1 MNLADVID
9 KSKIDKIPKETLV
22 GIDIGSRQSKAA
34 MLHDGQLFVAIMPTG
49 YVMQQ
54 AVDELLGR
62 LVEEAGIKRED
73 IDCIVSTGYG
83 RVALDFDQIPNKIV
97 TEIAC
102 HGMGAHFLGSDI
114 HTIIDIGGQD
124 SKAIRID
131 PDTGKVLDFAMN
143 DKCAAGTG
151 RFLERIAKVL
161 EMDATTIGPVSLEA
175 KNPVDISAQCIV
187 FAESEVVSDR
197 AEGRDV
203 ADIAAGIHASVA
215 RRVYSLLNRV
225 GIEKNVLFTGGVSN
239 NPGIV
244 KAFETLLG
252 FPVSTSKLDTVYAG
266 ALGAAVL
273 AGQYVGE
280 IRSDRS
286 ADKDAFVLDISSIEN
301 AMEYEKDLIITK
313 QTGKKK
319 TVAYTCAYVPI
330 ELLASANVSHYRI
343 MHAGTQDEV
352 MAGESITQSVFCD
365 LSKSVIGGFAN
376 ETPVFKAVDHVFSFY
391 TCDCMRKT
399 IEAVDSNFV
408 PATIYNMPRL
418 RKDEESRRYYL
429 TELENFKRDLEKLTG
444 EQIEDSKIRKN
455 IALYNEAKKMLR
467 EISSYR
473 KLATP
478 LVSGKQFERIARA
491 YYYLPIDTLLSE
503 LNKILVQLR
512 ETGQKD
518 GQNGESSRYRI
529 MLSGGVLAD
538 GDEKITGLLY
548 ELGADIVAEDNCTGL
563 KPFLHTVPET
573 GSWVEDL
580 ADGYLGQAPCAKM
593 KPLNDMVEHSVKLAQ
608 EYRAE
613 AVVLYY
619 LKFCPCY
626 SMILR
631 KVTEAFEAAGIPLLV
646 VGSDYSKGDEGQIKI
661 RVEAFLEMLGQN
673 REVLNHGAK

>member
-1 MNLADVID
+1 MDLAKVID
-9 KSKIDKIPKETLV
+9 KEKIAKIPKATLV

-34 MLHDGQLFVAIMPTG
+34 MLHNGQLFVSIIPTG

-54 AVDELLGR
+54 AADELLDK
-62 LVEEAGIKRED
+62 LIKEAGIEKCE

-83 RVALDFDQIPNKIV
+83 RVALDFKNIPNKVV

-102 HGMGAHFLGSDI
+102 HGMGAHFLGSNI

-131 PDTGKVLDFAMN
+131 PDTGKVIDFAMN

-161 EMDATTIGPVSLEA
+161 EMDTTTIGPVSLEA

-197 AEGRDV
+197 AEGRNV

-244 KAFETLLG
+244 KAFEDLLG
-252 FPVSTSKLDTVYAG
+252 FPVSTAKLDTVYAG
-266 ALGAAVL
+266 ALGAAVF
-273 AGQYVGE
+273 AGQYLGE
-280 IRSDRS
+280 KYRNDENAGETFS
-286 ADKDAFVLDISSIEN
+286 LDISSIEN
-301 AMEYEKDLIITK
+301 AMEYEKDLIIRK

-330 ELLASANVSHYRI
+330 ELLASADVSHYRI
-343 MHAGTQDEV
+343 MHAGNQDEV

-376 ETPVFKAVDHVFSFY
+376 ETPIFKAVDHVYSFY

-418 RKDEESRRYYL
+418 RKDAESRRYYL
-429 TELENFKRDLEKLTG
+429 TEIENFKRDLETLTG
-444 EQIEDSKIRKN
+444 EHIEDSEIQKN
-455 IALYNEAKKMLR
+455 IALYNEAKRLLR

-473 KLATP
+473 KNDTP
-478 LVSGKQFERIARA
+478 LVTGKQFERIARA

-503 LNKILVQLR
+503 LNKILVQL
-512 ETGQKD
+512 KD
-518 GQNGESSRYRI
+518 FEKNNKKISKNDRYRI

-548 ELGADIVAEDNCTGL
+548 DLGADIVVEDNCTGL
-563 KPFLHTVPET
+563 KPFLHSLPET
-573 GSWVEDL
+573 GNWTEDI

-593 KPLNDMVEHSVKLAQ
+593 KPLNDMVEHSINLAKD
-608 EYRAE
+608 YKAE

-631 KVTEAFEAAGIPLLV
+631 KVTDAFEAAGIPVLV

-661 RVEAFLEMLGQN
+661 RVEAFLEMLGHH
-673 REVLNHGAK
+673 REA

>member
-1 MNLADVID
+1 MDLINVID
-9 KSKIDKIPKETLV
+9 ESKIDKLPKETLV

-49 YVMQQ
+49 YVMQSV
-54 AVDELLGR
+54 ADDLLNK
-62 LVEEAGIKRED
+62 LIEESGIKKED
-73 IDCIVSTGYG
+73 IDGIVSTGYG
-83 RVALDFDQIPNKIV
+83 RVALDFGEIPSKIV

-102 HGMGAHFLGSDI
+102 HGMGAHFLGNDI

-124 SKAIRID
+124 SKTIRID
-131 PDTGKVLDFAMN
+131 PETGKVIDFAMN

-161 EMDATTIGPVSLEA
+161 ELDATTIGPISLQA
-175 KNPVDISAQCIV
+175 RNPVDISAQCIV

-197 AEGRDV
+197 AEGRDA

-244 KAFETLLG
+244 KAFEDLLG
-252 FPVSTSKLDTVYAG
+252 FPVSTAKLDTVYAG
-266 ALGAAVL
+266 ALGAAIL
-273 AGQYVGE
+273 AGQYLGE
-280 IRSDRS
+280 KREDEDVSEQ
-286 ADKDAFVLDISSIEN
+286 FTLDISSIEN
-301 AMEYEKDLIITK
+301 AMEYERDLIIRK

-319 TVAYTCAYVPI
+319 TVAYTCAYVPV
-330 ELLASANVSHYRI
+330 ELLAAADVAHYRL
-343 MHAGTQDEV
+343 MHAGSQDEV
-352 MAGESITQSVFCD
+352 MAGESFTQSVFCD
-365 LSKSVIGGFAN
+365 LSKSVIGGFAS
-376 ETPVFKAVDHVFSFY
+376 ETPVFKAVDHVYSFY

-418 RKDEESRRYYL
+418 RNDEESRRYYL

-444 EQIEDSKIRKN
+444 ERIDDSEIQKN
-455 IALYNEAKKMLR
+455 IALYNEAKKLLR

-473 KLATP
+473 KSDAS
-478 LVSGKQFERIARA
+478 LVTGKQFERIARA

-512 ETGQKD
+512 DHE
-518 GQNGESSRYRI
+518 QNRGKSGRYRL

-548 ELGADIVAEDNCTGL
+548 EMGADIVVEDNCTGL

-573 GSWVEDL
+573 GNWVENL

-608 EYRAE
+608 EYQAE

-631 KVTEAFEAAGIPLLV
+631 KVTDAFEAAGIPVLV

-673 REVLNHGAK
+673 REV

>member
-1 MNLADVID
+1 MYLTEVMDEA
-9 KSKIDKIPKETLV
+9 KINKIPDAVLA

-34 MLHDGQLFVAIMPTG
+34 MLYQGQLFVAIMPTG
-49 YVMQQ
+49 YVMQE
-54 AVDELLGR
+54 AADELLGR
-62 LVEEAGIKRED
+62 LTEEAGIQVED
-73 IDCIVSTGYG
+73 IDYIVSTGYG
-83 RVALDFDQIPNKIV
+83 RVALDFNKIPNKIV

-131 PDTGKVLDFAMN
+131 PDTGKVTDFAMN

-161 EMDATTIGPVSLEA
+161 EMDTTTIGPVSLEA

-244 KAFETLLG
+244 KAFENLLG
-252 FPVSTSKLDTVYAG
+252 FPVSTAKLDTVYAG
-266 ALGAAVL
+266 ALGAAIL
-273 AGQYVGE
+273 AGQYLGE
-280 IRSDRS
+280 RNREGEN
-286 ADKDAFVLDISSIEN
+286 AEEQFVLDISSIEN
-301 AMEYEKDLIITK
+301 AMEYEKDLIIRK

-319 TVAYTCAYVPI
+319 TVAYTCAYVPV
-330 ELLASANVSHYRI
+330 ELLASADVSHYRI
-343 MHAGTQDEV
+343 MHAGNQDEV

-376 ETPVFKAVDHVFSFY
+376 ETPVFKAVDHVYSFY

-418 RKDEESRRYYL
+418 RRDEESRRYYL
-429 TELENFKRDLEKLTG
+429 TELLNFKRDLEKLTG
-444 EQIEDSKIRKN
+444 ETIEDAEIQKN

-467 EISSYR
+467 EISAYR
-473 KLATP
+473 KLDAP
-478 LVSGKQFERIARA
+478 LVTGRQFERIARA
-491 YYYLPIDTLLSE
+491 YYYLPINTLLPE
-503 LNKILVQLR
+503 LKKILTQLKDY
-512 ETGQKD
+512 GQRNKKAGKSD
-518 GQNGESSRYRI
+518 RYRI

-548 ELGADIVAEDNCTGL
+548 ELGADIVAEDNCTGV
-563 KPFLHTVPET
+563 KPFLHSVPET
-573 GSWVEDL
+573 GNWVEDL

-593 KPLNDMVEHSVKLAQ
+593 KPLNEMVEHSVKLAQ

-631 KVTEAFEAAGIPLLV
+631 KVTEAFEAAGIPMLV

-673 REVLNHGAK
+673 RGM

>member
-1 MNLADVID
+1 MELEQVID
-9 KSKIDKIPKETLV
+9 SKKIDRIPDATLV

-34 MLHDGQLFVAIMPTG
+34 MLHEGKLYTHIIPTG
-49 YVMQQ
+49 YVMQE
-54 AVDELLGR
+54 AADMLIAELTA
-62 LVEEAGIKRED
+62 EAGIEREA
-73 IDCIVSTGYG
+73 IDYIVSTGYG
-83 RVALDFDQIPNKIV
+83 RVALDFKEIPSKIV

-102 HGMGAHFLGSDI
+102 HGMGAHFLGEDI

-131 PDTGKVLDFAMN
+131 PETGKVTDFAMN

-161 EMDATTIGPVSLEA
+161 ELDTTSIGPVSLEA
-175 KNPVDISAQCIV
+175 ENPVAISAQCIV

-197 AEGRDV
+197 AEGKNV

-244 KAFETLLG
+244 KAFENLLG
-252 FPVSTSKLDTVYAG
+252 FSVSEAKLDTVYAG
-266 ALGAAVL
+266 ALGAAL
-273 AGQYVGE
+273 FAGQYLNQRRLE
-280 IRSDRS
+280 ITSSNDNF
-286 ADKDAFVLDISSIEN
+286 KLDISSLE
-301 AMEYEKDLIITK
+301 EKMAFEKELITIK
-313 QTGKKK
+313 NTGKKK
-319 TVAYTCAYVPI
+319 VVAYTCAYVPI
-330 ELLASANVSHYRI
+330 ELLASANVSHFRI
-343 MHAGTQDEV
+343 MHAGNQDEI

-365 LSKSVIGGFAN
+365 LSKSVIGGFAS
-376 ETPVFKAVDHVFSFY
+376 ETPVFKAVDHVYSFY

-399 IEAVDSNFV
+399 IEAVDSNYV

-418 RKDEESRRYYL
+418 RQDEESRRYYI
-429 TELENFKRDLEKLTG
+429 TELENFKRDLEELTG
-444 EQIEDSKIRKN
+444 EKIEESEIKKN
-455 IALYNEAKKMLR
+455 IALYNEAKRLLR
-467 EISSYR
+467 EISDYR
-473 KLATP
+473 KLGTP
-478 LVSGKQFERIARA
+478 LVTGKQFERIARA
-491 YYYLPIDTLLSE
+491 YYYLPIDTLLAE
-503 LNKILVQLR
+503 LNKILTQL
-512 ETGQKD
+512 KD
-518 GQNGESSRYRI
+518 YAHNHKDEGISDRYRI

-548 ELGADIVAEDNCTGL
+548 ELGADIVVEDNCTGL

-573 GSWVEDL
+573 GTWAENL

-593 KPLNDMVEHSVKLAQ
+593 KPLNDMVEHSVALAK
-608 EYRAE
+608 EYHSE

-631 KVTEAFEAAGIPLLV
+631 KVTDAFDAAGIPLLV

-661 RVEAFLEMLGQN
+661 RIEAFLEMLKAN
-673 REVLNHGAK
+673 REA

>member
-1 MNLADVID
+1 MDLAKVID
-9 KSKIDKIPKETLV
+9 KEKIGKIPEGTLV
-22 GIDIGSRQSKAA
+22 GIDIGSRQSKAV
-34 MLHDGQLFVAIMPTG
+34 MLHNGQIFVSIIPTG
-49 YVMQQ
+49 YIMQQ
-54 AVDELLGR
+54 AADELLNQLIG
-62 LVEEAGIKRED
+62 EAGIKIDD

-83 RVALDFDQIPNKIV
+83 RVALDFNNIPNRIV

-102 HGMGAHFLGSDI
+102 HGMGAHFLGNNI

-131 PDTGKVLDFAMN
+131 PDTGKVTDFAMN

-161 EMDATTIGPVSLEA
+161 EVDTTTIGPVSLEA

-197 AEGRDV
+197 AEGKEV

-244 KAFETLLG
+244 KAFEDLLG
-252 FPVSTSKLDTVYAG
+252 FPVSTAKLDTVYAG
-266 ALGAAVL
+266 ALGAAVF
-273 AGQYVGE
+273 AGEYLEEKGH
-280 IRSDRS
+280 
-286 ADKDAFVLDISSIEN
+286 DAENEGQTFTLDMSSIEN
-301 AMEYEKDLIITK
+301 AMEYERDLIIRK

-330 ELLASANVSHYRI
+330 ELLASADVSHYRI
-343 MHAGTQDEV
+343 MHAGNQDEV

-376 ETPVFKAVDHVFSFY
+376 ETPIFKAIDHVYSFY

-418 RKDEESRRYYL
+418 RNDVESRRYYL
-429 TELENFKRDLEKLTG
+429 TEIENFKKDLESLTG
-444 EQIEDSKIRKN
+444 EQIEDSEIRKN
-455 IALYNEAKKMLR
+455 IALYNEAKRLLR

-473 KLATP
+473 KKDSS
-478 LVSGKQFERIARA
+478 LVTGKQFERIARA
-491 YYYLPIDTLLSE
+491 YYYLPIDTLLLE
-503 LNKILVQLR
+503 LNKLLIQL
-512 ETGQKD
+512 KD
-518 GQNGESSRYRI
+518 FEKNNKKICKKNRYRI

-548 ELGADIVAEDNCTGL
+548 DLGADIVVEDNCTGL
-563 KPFLHTVPET
+563 KPFLHSLPET
-573 GSWVEDL
+573 GNWIEDI

-593 KPLNDMVEHSVKLAQ
+593 KPLNDMVEHAIKLAQ
-608 EYRAE
+608 EYKAE

-631 KVTEAFEAAGIPLLV
+631 KVTDAFESAGIPVLV

-673 REVLNHGAK
+673 REA

>member
-1 MNLADVID
+1 MDLAKIID
-9 KSKIDKIPKETLV
+9 NEKIDKIPQGTLV

-34 MLHDGQLFVAIMPTG
+34 MLHGGQLFVAIMPTG
-49 YVMQQ
+49 YIMQN
-54 AVDELLGR
+54 AADELLNK
-62 LVEEAGIKRED
+62 LIKEAGIKMED
-73 IDCIVSTGYG
+73 VDCIVSTGYG
-83 RVALDFDQIPNKIV
+83 RVALDFDKIPNKVV

-131 PDTGKVLDFAMN
+131 PETGKVTDFAMN

-161 EMDATTIGPVSLEA
+161 EMDTTTIGPVSLEA
-175 KNPVDISAQCIV
+175 RNPVDISAQCIV

-244 KAFETLLG
+244 KAFEDLLG
-252 FPVSTSKLDTVYAG
+252 FPVSTAKLDTVYAG
-266 ALGAAVL
+266 AFGAAVL

-280 IRSDRS
+280 SKLDNGAGDNQFS
-286 ADKDAFVLDISSIEN
+286 LDISSIEN
-301 AMEYEKDLIITK
+301 AMELEKDLIIRK

-330 ELLASANVSHYRI
+330 ELLASADVSHYRI
-343 MHAGTQDEV
+343 MHAGNQDEV

-376 ETPVFKAVDHVFSFY
+376 ETPVFKAVDHVYSFY

-429 TELENFKRDLEKLTG
+429 TELKNFKRDLEKLTG
-444 EQIEDSKIRKN
+444 EPIEDSEIQKN
-455 IALYNEAKKMLR
+455 IALYNEAKRMLR
-467 EISSYR
+467 EISAYR
-473 KLATP
+473 KLDVP
-478 LVSGKQFERIARA
+478 LINGKQFERIARA
-491 YYYLPIDTLLSE
+491 YYYLPIDTLLAE
-503 LNKILVQLR
+503 LKKILVQLEDYKKNSR
-512 ETGQKD
+512 LEGKD
-518 GQNGESSRYRI
+518 DRYRI

-548 ELGADIVAEDNCTGL
+548 ELGADIVVEDNCTGL

-573 GSWVEDL
+573 GNWVEDL

-608 EYRAE
+608 DYKAE

-631 KVTEAFEAAGIPLLV
+631 KVTEAFEAANIPVLV

-673 REVLNHGAK
+673 REV

>member
-1 MNLADVID
+1 MDLTKVID
-9 KSKIDKIPKETLV
+9 KSKIDKIPKATLA

-34 MLHDGQLFVAIMPTG
+34 MLHKGQLFVTIMPTG
-49 YVMQQ
+49 YVMQD
-54 AVDELLGR
+54 AADALLDK
-62 LVEEAGIKRED
+62 LVEEAGITRED

-83 RVALDFDQIPNKIV
+83 RVALDFKNIPNKIV

-102 HGMGAHFLGSDI
+102 HGMGAHFLGNDI

-131 PDTGKVLDFAMN
+131 TETGKVTDFAMN

-161 EMDATTIGPVSLEA
+161 EMDTTTIGPTSLKA

-197 AEGRDV
+197 AEGKDV

-244 KAFETLLG
+244 KAFEDLLG
-252 FPVSTSKLDTVYAG
+252 FPVSTAKLDTVYAG

-273 AGQYVGE
+273 AGQYLGE
-280 IRSDRS
+280 RNRE
-286 ADKDAFVLDISSIEN
+286 KDTDNDTFSLDISSIEN
-301 AMEYEKDLIITK
+301 AMEYEKDLIIRK
-313 QTGKKK
+313 KTGKKK
-319 TVAYTCAYVPI
+319 TVAYTCAYVPV
-330 ELLASANVSHYRI
+330 ELLASADVSHYRI
-343 MHAGTQDEV
+343 MHAGNQDEV

-376 ETPVFKAVDHVFSFY
+376 ETPAFKAVDHVYSFY

-418 RKDEESRRYYL
+418 RNDEESRRYYL
-429 TELENFKRDLEKLTG
+429 TELENFKKDLEKLTG
-444 EQIEDSKIRKN
+444 EPIEDYVIQKN
-455 IALYNEAKKMLR
+455 IVLYNEAKKLLR
-467 EISSYR
+467 EISAYR
-473 KLATP
+473 KLDTP
-478 LVSGKQFERIARA
+478 MVTGKQFERIARA

-503 LNKILVQLR
+503 LNKILVQLK
-512 ETGQKD
+512 EHE
-518 GQNGESSRYRI
+518 QNNNKKSERYRI

-538 GDEKITGLLY
+538 GDEKVTGLLY
-548 ELGADIVAEDNCTGL
+548 ELGADIVVEDNCTGL

-573 GSWVEDL
+573 GNWVEDL

-593 KPLNDMVEHSVKLAQ
+593 KPLNEMVEHSVKLAQ
-608 EYRAE
+608 EYHAE

-631 KVTEAFEAAGIPLLV
+631 KITEAFEAAGIPLLV

-673 REVLNHGAK
+673 REV

>member
-1 MNLADVID
+1 MDLTSVID
-9 KSKIDKIPKETLV
+9 KSKVDKIPKATLV
-22 GIDIGSRQSKAA
+22 GIDIGSRQSKAV
-34 MLHDGQLFVAIMPTG
+34 MLHNRQLYAAIIPTG
-49 YVMQQ
+49 YVMQN
-54 AVDELLGR
+54 AADELLNI
-62 LVEEAGIKRED
+62 LIKEADIEKD
-73 IDCIVSTGYG
+73 HIDCIVSTGYG
-83 RVALDFDQIPNKIV
+83 RVALDFGAIPNKIV

-102 HGMGAHFLGSDI
+102 HGMGAHFLGHDI

-131 PDTGKVLDFAMN
+131 PETGKVTDFAMN

-161 EMDATTIGPVSLEA
+161 EMDTTTIGPVSLQA

-244 KAFETLLG
+244 KAFENLLG
-252 FPVSTSKLDTVYAG
+252 FPVSTAKLDTVYAG
-266 ALGAAVL
+266 ALGAAII
-273 AGQYVGE
+273 AGQYAGE
-280 IRSDRS
+280 ENSDNDTDGVHFS
-286 ADKDAFVLDISSIEN
+286 LDISAIEN
-301 AMEYEKDLIITK
+301 AMDYEKELIIRN

-319 TVAYTCAYVPI
+319 TVAYTCAYVPV

-343 MHAGTQDEV
+343 MHAGNQDEV

-376 ETPVFKAVDHVFSFY
+376 ETPVFKAVDHVYSFY

-418 RKDEESRRYYL
+418 RRDEESRRYYM
-429 TELENFKRDLEKLTG
+429 TELENFKKDLEELTS
-444 EQIEDSKIRKN
+444 EKIEDSEIQKN
-455 IALYNEAKKMLR
+455 IALYNEAKRMLR

-473 KLATP
+473 KLDTP
-478 LVSGKQFERIARA
+478 LVTGKQFERIARA

-503 LNKILVQLR
+503 LNKILIQL
-512 ETGQKD
+512 KD
-518 GQNGESSRYRI
+518 YEKNNKKNVKSERYRI

-538 GDEKITGLLY
+538 GDEKLTGLLY
-548 ELGADIVAEDNCTGL
+548 DLGADIVVEDNCTGL

-573 GSWVEDL
+573 GSWADDL

-593 KPLNDMVEHSVKLAQ
+593 KPLND
-608 EYRAE
+608 R
-613 AVVLYY
+613 
-619 LKFCPCY
+619 
-626 SMILR
+626 
-631 KVTEAFEAAGIPLLV
+631 
-646 VGSDYSKGDEGQIKI
+646 SKAH
-661 RVEAFLEMLGQN
+661 V
-673 REVLNHGAK
+673 

>member
-1 MNLADVID
+1 MELKDVID
-9 KSKIDKIPKETLV
+9 ESKIDKIPKATLV

-34 MLHDGQLFVAIMPTG
+34 MLHDGALFVAIMPTG
-49 YVMQQ
+49 YVMQE
-54 AVDELLGR
+54 AADELIDR
-62 LVEEAGIKRED
+62 LIGEAGIARED

-83 RVALDFDQIPNKIV
+83 RVALSFDQIPNKIV

-131 PDTGKVLDFAMN
+131 PDTGKVIDFAMN

-161 EMDATTIGPVSLEA
+161 EMDTTTIGPISLQA
-175 KNPVDISAQCIV
+175 GNPVDISAQCIV

-197 AEGRDV
+197 AEGKNV

-244 KAFETLLG
+244 KAFENLLG

-273 AGQYVGE
+273 AGQYLGE
-280 IRSDRS
+280 RNSEGD
-286 ADKDAFVLDISSIEN
+286 ADGAGFSLDMSSLEN
-301 AMEYEKDLIITK
+301 AMEYEKDLIIRK

-330 ELLASANVSHYRI
+330 ELLASANVAHYRI
-343 MHAGTQDEV
+343 MHAGNQDEV

-376 ETPVFKAVDHVFSFY
+376 ETPIFKAVDHVYSFY

-399 IEAVDSNFV
+399 IEAVNSNFV

-418 RKDEESRRYYL
+418 RQDEESRRYYL

-444 EQIEDSKIRKN
+444 EAIDDAEIRKN

-467 EISSYR
+467 EIAAYR
-473 KLATP
+473 KLDAP

-491 YYYLPIDTLLSE
+491 YYYLPVNTLLPE
-503 LNKILVQLR
+503 LNKLLIQLKEYCR
-512 ETGQKD
+512 NNRISGKSE
-518 GQNGESSRYRI
+518 RYRI

-548 ELGADIVAEDNCTGL
+548 ELGADIVVEDNCTGL

-573 GSWVEDL
+573 GNWVEDL

-593 KPLNDMVEHSVKLAQ
+593 KPLNDMVEHSVRLAR
-608 EYRAE
+608 EYKAE

-631 KVTEAFEAAGIPLLV
+631 KITDAFEAAGIPLLV

-673 REVLNHGAK
+673 RGV

>member
-1 MNLADVID
+1 MDLASVID
-9 KSKIDKIPKETLV
+9 KSKTDKIPKATLV

-34 MLHDGQLFVAIMPTG
+34 MLHNGQLFVAIMPTG
-49 YVMQQ
+49 YVMQE
-54 AVDELLGR
+54 AADKLLQK
-62 LVEEAGIKRED
+62 LIEEAGIKMED

-83 RVALDFDQIPNKIV
+83 RVALDFKNIPNKIV

-102 HGMGAHFLGSDI
+102 HGMGAHFLGDGI

-131 PDTGKVLDFAMN
+131 PETGKVIDFAMN

-161 EMDATTIGPVSLEA
+161 EMDTTTIGPASLKA
-175 KNPVDISAQCIV
+175 KNPVDVSAQCIV

-197 AEGRDV
+197 AEGKDV

-215 RRVYSLLNRV
+215 RRVYGLLNRV

-244 KAFETLLG
+244 KAFEDLLG
-252 FPVSTSKLDTVYAG
+252 FPVSTARLDTVYAG
-266 ALGAAVL
+266 ALGAAIL
-273 AGQYVGE
+273 AGQYLGE
-280 IRSDRS
+280 RNRE
-286 ADKDAFVLDISSIEN
+286 KDGDGDTFSLDISSIES
-301 AMEYEKDLIITK
+301 AMEYEKDLIIRK
-313 QTGKKK
+313 QTEKKK
-319 TVAYTCAYVPI
+319 TVAYTCAYVPV
-330 ELLASANVSHYRI
+330 ELLASADVSHYRI
-343 MHAGTQDEV
+343 MHAGNQDEI

-376 ETPVFKAVDHVFSFY
+376 ETPVFKAVDHVYSFY

-418 RKDEESRRYYL
+418 RNDEESRRYYL
-429 TELENFKRDLEKLTG
+429 TELLNFKKDLEKLTG
-444 EQIEDSKIRKN
+444 ETIEDSVIQKN
-455 IALYNEAKKMLR
+455 IALYNEAKKLLR
-467 EISSYR
+467 EISAYR
-473 KLATP
+473 KLDTP
-478 LVSGKQFERIARA
+478 LVTGKQFERIARA

-503 LNKILVQLR
+503 LNKILVQLKEYEQSKSR
-512 ETGQKD
+512 GQKS
-518 GQNGESSRYRI
+518 ERYRI

-573 GSWVEDL
+573 GNWVEDL

-593 KPLNDMVEHSVKLAQ
+593 KPLNEMVEHSVKLAQ
-608 EYRAE
+608 EYKAE

-661 RVEAFLEMLGQN
+661 RVEAFLEMLSQN
-673 REVLNHGAK
+673 RGN

>member
-1 MNLADVID
+1 MDILNIID
-9 KSKIDKIPKETLV
+9 HKKIEKLPKATLV

-34 MLHDGQLFVAIMPTG
+34 MLHGGQLFVAIIPTG
-49 YVMQQ
+49 YVMQE
-54 AVDELLGR
+54 AAEELLKR
-62 LVEEAGIKRED
+62 LTEEAGIQKAD

-83 RVALDFDQIPNKIV
+83 RVALDFGKIPHKIV

-102 HGMGAHFLGSDI
+102 HGMGAHFLGNDI
-114 HTIIDIGGQD
+114 HTILDIGGQD

-131 PDTGKVLDFAMN
+131 PETGKVIDFAMN

-161 EMDATTIGPVSLEA
+161 GLDTTTIGPISLEA
-175 KNPVDISAQCIV
+175 KNPVDVSAQCIV

-244 KAFETLLG
+244 KAFEDLLG
-252 FPVSTSKLDTVYAG
+252 FPVSRAKLDTVFAG
-266 ALGAAVL
+266 ALGAAVF
-273 AGQYVGE
+273 AGQYLGE
-280 IRSDRS
+280 RGLEN
-286 ADKDAFVLDISSIEN
+286 AANNEEFVLDLSSLEN
-301 AMEYEKDLIITK
+301 AMEYEKDLIIRK

-330 ELLASANVSHYRI
+330 ELLASADVSHYRI
-343 MHAGTQDEV
+343 MHAGNQDEI

-376 ETPVFKAVDHVFSFY
+376 ETPVFKAVDHVYSFY

-418 RKDEESRRYYL
+418 RNDQESRRYYL
-429 TELENFKRDLEKLTG
+429 TELENFKKDLETLTG
-444 EQIEDSKIRKN
+444 ETIEDSEIRKN
-455 IALYNEAKKMLR
+455 IALYNEAKKLLR

-473 KLATP
+473 KLENP
-478 LVSGKQFERIARA
+478 LVTGKQFERISRS
-491 YYYLPIDTLLSE
+491 YYYLPINTLLSE
-503 LNKILVQLR
+503 LNKILVQLKDY
-512 ETGQKD
+512 EKNNKQTGKS
-518 GQNGESSRYRI
+518 ERYRI

-548 ELGADIVAEDNCTGL
+548 DLGADIVVEDNCTGL

-608 EYRAE
+608 DYRAE

-631 KVTEAFEAAGIPLLV
+631 KVTEAFETAGIPVLV

-661 RVEAFLEMLGQN
+661 RVEAFLEMLGAN
-673 REVLNHGAK
+673 REV

>member
-1 MNLADVID
+1 MDLTSVID
-9 KSKIDKIPKETLV
+9 RSKIDRLPKETLA

-34 MLHDGQLFVAIMPTG
+34 LLHEGQLFVAIMPTG
-49 YVMQQ
+49 YVMQE
-54 AVDELLGR
+54 AADELLDR
-62 LVEEAGIKRED
+62 LTGEAGIDKED
-73 IDCIVSTGYG
+73 IECIVSTGYG
-83 RVALDFDQIPNKIV
+83 RVALDFGDIPSKIV

-102 HGMGAHFLGSDI
+102 HGMGAHFLGEDI

-131 PDTGKVLDFAMN
+131 PDTGKVTDFAMN

-161 EMDATTIGPVSLEA
+161 EMDTTTIGPVSLEA

-244 KAFETLLG
+244 KAFEDLLG

-273 AGQYVGE
+273 AGQYLGE
-280 IRSDRS
+280 RNQDGG
-286 ADKDAFVLDISSIEN
+286 ADHDAFTLDISSLEN
-301 AMEYEKDLIITK
+301 AMEYEKDLIIRR

-330 ELLASANVSHYRI
+330 ELLASAGVSHYRI
-343 MHAGTQDEV
+343 MHAGSQDEV

-376 ETPVFKAVDHVFSFY
+376 ETPIFKAVDHVYSFY

-429 TELENFKRDLEKLTG
+429 TELLNFKRDLETLTG
-444 EQIEDSKIRKN
+444 EPIEDAQIQKN
-455 IALYNEAKKMLR
+455 IALYNEAKRMLR

-473 KLATP
+473 KLDTP
-478 LVSGKQFERIARA
+478 LVTGKQFERIARA
-491 YYYLPIDTLLSE
+491 YYYLPIDTLLAE
-503 LNKILVQLR
+503 LNKILVQLKDQ
-512 ETGQKD
+512 QKNLKNTKKS
-518 GQNGESSRYRI
+518 GRYRI

-548 ELGADIVAEDNCTGL
+548 ELGADIVAEDNCTGI

-573 GSWVEDL
+573 GNWVEDL

-593 KPLNDMVEHSVKLAQ
+593 KPLNDMVEHAVALAKD
-608 EYRAE
+608 YRAE

-631 KVTEAFEAAGIPLLV
+631 KITDAFEAAKIPVLV

-661 RVEAFLEMLGQN
+661 RVEAFLEMLEQN
-673 REVLNHGAK
+673 REVYQNAAK

>member
-1 MNLADVID
+1 MDLANIID
-9 KSKIDKIPKETLV
+9 KSKLDKIPKAVLA

-34 MLHDGQLFVAIMPTG
+34 MLYNGQLFVAIMPTG
-49 YVMQQ
+49 YVMQE
-54 AVDELLGR
+54 AADKLLQK
-62 LVEEAGIKRED
+62 LVEEAGIKIED

-83 RVALDFDQIPNKIV
+83 RVALDFKNVPNKIV

-102 HGMGAHFLGSDI
+102 HGMGAHFLGDDI

-131 PDTGKVLDFAMN
+131 PETGKVTDFAMN

-161 EMDATTIGPVSLEA
+161 EMDTTTIGPASLRA
-175 KNPVDISAQCIV
+175 KKPVDISAQCIV

-197 AEGRDV
+197 AEGKDV

-244 KAFETLLG
+244 KAFEELLG
-252 FPVSTSKLDTVYAG
+252 FPVSTARLDTVYAG

-273 AGQYVGE
+273 AGQYLGE
-280 IRSDRS
+280 RNRE
-286 ADKDAFVLDISSIEN
+286 KDGAGNAFSLDISSIESS
-301 AMEYEKDLIITK
+301 MEYEKDLIIRK
-313 QTGKKK
+313 QTERKK
-319 TVAYTCAYVPI
+319 TVAYTCAYVPV

-343 MHAGTQDEV
+343 MHAGNQDEV

-376 ETPVFKAVDHVFSFY
+376 ETPVFKAVDHVYSFY

-418 RKDEESRRYYL
+418 RNDEESRRYYL
-429 TELENFKRDLEKLTG
+429 TELLNFKRDLEKLTG
-444 EQIEDSKIRKN
+444 ETIEDAVIQKN
-455 IALYNEAKKMLR
+455 IALYNEAKKLLR

-473 KLATP
+473 KLDTP
-478 LVSGKQFERIARA
+478 LVTGKQFERIARA
-491 YYYLPIDTLLSE
+491 YYYLPVDTLLSE
-503 LNKILVQLR
+503 LNKILVQLKEYER
-512 ETGQKD
+512 NENKKQKS
-518 GQNGESSRYRI
+518 ERYRI

-573 GSWVEDL
+573 GNWVEDL

-593 KPLNDMVEHSVKLAQ
+593 KPLNEMVEHSVKLAQ
-608 EYRAE
+608 EYKAE

-631 KVTEAFEAAGIPLLV
+631 KVTEAFETAGIPLLV

-673 REVLNHGAK
+673 RGA

>member
-1 MNLADVID
+1 MNLINVID
-9 KSKIDKIPKETLV
+9 EEKIGRIPDATLV

-34 MLHDGQLFVAIMPTG
+34 MLHKGQLFVSLVPTG
-49 YVMQQ
+49 YVMQEV
-54 AVDELLGR
+54 ADELLDH
-62 LVEEAGIKRED
+62 LLEQAGITKD
-73 IDCIVSTGYG
+73 NIDCIVSTGYG
-83 RVALDFDQIPNKIV
+83 RVALDFGNIPNKIV

-102 HGMGAHFLGSDI
+102 HGMGAHFLGKDI

-131 PDTGKVLDFAMN
+131 PETGKVTDFAMN

-161 EMDATTIGPVSLEA
+161 EMDTTTIGPVSLQAE
-175 KNPVDISAQCIV
+175 NPVDISAQCIV

-197 AEGRDV
+197 AEGKNV

-244 KAFETLLG
+244 KAFENLLG
-252 FPVSTSKLDTVYAG
+252 FPVSISKLDTVYAG
-266 ALGAAVL
+266 ALGAAIL
-273 AGQYVGE
+273 AGQYANE
-280 IRSDRS
+280 QKLA
-286 ADKDAFVLDISSIEN
+286 ADHDEETFVLDISSIED
-301 AMEYEKDLIITK
+301 AISYEKELIITN

-330 ELLASANVSHYRI
+330 ELLAAAGVSHYRI
-343 MHAGTQDEV
+343 MHAGNQDEV

-376 ETPVFKAVDHVFSFY
+376 ETPIFKAIDHVYSFY

-418 RKDEESRRYYL
+418 RNDAESRRYYI
-429 TELENFKRDLEKLTG
+429 TEIENFKRDLEELIGDK
-444 EQIEDSKIRKN
+444 IEDSEISKN
-455 IALYNEAKKMLR
+455 IALYNTAKSLLR
-467 EISSYR
+467 KISSYR
-473 KLATP
+473 KPDQP
-478 LVSGKQFERIARA
+478 LVTGKQFERIARA
-491 YYYLPIDTLLSE
+491 YYYLPIDTLLAE
-503 LNKILVQLR
+503 LKKILIQLEDYDR
-512 ETGQKD
+512 NRKN
-518 GQNGESSRYRI
+518 NGKSERYRI

-538 GDEKITGLLY
+538 GDEKVTGLLY
-548 ELGADIVAEDNCTGL
+548 DLGADIVVEDNCTGL
-563 KPFLHTVPET
+563 KPFLHTLPET
-573 GSWVEDL
+573 GNWAEDI

-593 KPLNDMVEHSVKLAQ
+593 KPLNEMVEHSVSLAK
-608 EYRAE
+608 EYKAE
-613 AVVLYY
+613 AVVIYY

-631 KVTEAFEAAGIPLLV
+631 KVTAAFEDAGIPVLV

-661 RVEAFLEMLGQN
+661 RIEAFLEMLSQN
-673 REVLNHGAK
+673 REG

>member
-1 MNLADVID
+1 MDLANVID
-9 KSKIDKIPKETLV
+9 KSKLDKIPKATLA

-34 MLHDGQLFVAIMPTG
+34 MLHNGQLFVAIMPTG
-49 YVMQQ
+49 YVMQE
-54 AVDELLGR
+54 AADRLLEK
-62 LVEEAGIKRED
+62 LTEEAGIQRED
-73 IDCIVSTGYG
+73 IDGIVSTGYG
-83 RVALDFDQIPNKIV
+83 RVALDFNDIPNKIV

-102 HGMGAHFLGSDI
+102 HGMGAHFLGDDI

-131 PDTGKVLDFAMN
+131 PETGKVTDFAMN

-161 EMDATTIGPVSLEA
+161 EMDTTTIGPVSLQA

-197 AEGRDV
+197 AEGKDV

-244 KAFETLLG
+244 KAFEDLLG
-252 FPVSTSKLDTVYAG
+252 FPVSTAKLDTVYAG

-273 AGQYVGE
+273 AGQYLGE
-280 IRSDRS
+280 RKREAET
-286 ADKDAFVLDISSIEN
+286 ADHAFSLDIGSIEN
-301 AMEYEKDLIITK
+301 AMEYEKDLIIRK

-319 TVAYTCAYVPI
+319 TVAYTCAYVPV

-343 MHAGTQDEV
+343 MHAGNQDEV

-376 ETPVFKAVDHVFSFY
+376 ETPVFKAVDHVYSFY

-418 RKDEESRRYYL
+418 RNDEESRRYYL
-429 TELENFKRDLEKLTG
+429 TELLNFKRDLEKLTG
-444 EQIEDSKIRKN
+444 EPIEDSVISKN
-455 IALYNEAKKMLR
+455 IALYNEAKRCLR

-473 KLATP
+473 KLEEP
-478 LVSGKQFERIARA
+478 LVTGKQFERIARA

-503 LNKILVQLR
+503 LKKILVQLKEFDKKKNR
-512 ETGQKD
+512 NQKSD
-518 GQNGESSRYRI
+518 RYRI

-538 GDEKITGLLY
+538 GDEKITGILY
-548 ELGADIVAEDNCTGL
+548 DLGADIVVEDNCTGL

-573 GSWVEDL
+573 GNWVEDL

-593 KPLNDMVEHSVKLAQ
+593 KPLNEMVEHSVKLAQ

-631 KVTEAFEAAGIPLLV
+631 KVTGAFEAAGIPVLV

-673 REVLNHGAK
+673 REV

>member
-1 MNLADVID
+1 MDLANVID
-9 KSKIDKIPKETLV
+9 ASKIDRIPKATLV

-34 MLHDGQLFVAIMPTG
+34 MLHNGQLFVAIRPTG
-49 YVMQQ
+49 YVMQDV
-54 AVDELLGR
+54 ADELLKQ
-62 LVEEAGIKRED
+62 LMEESSVSIAD
-73 IDCIVSTGYG
+73 IDYIVSTGYG
-83 RVALDFDQIPNKIV
+83 RVALDFNTIPNKIV

-102 HGMGAHFLGSDI
+102 HGMGAHFMGHDI

-131 PDTGKVLDFAMN
+131 PDTGKVTDFAMN

-161 EMDATTIGPVSLEA
+161 EMDTTTIGPVSLQA

-215 RRVYSLLNRV
+215 RRVYSLLSRV

-244 KAFETLLG
+244 KAFEDLLG
-252 FPVSTSKLDTVYAG
+252 FSVSTAKLDTVYAG

-273 AGQYVGE
+273 AGQYLGE
-280 IRSDRS
+280 RRLDDE
-286 ADKDAFVLDISSIEN
+286 ADGDLFTLDISSIEN
-301 AMEYEKDLIITK
+301 AMEYEKDLIIRK
-313 QTGKKK
+313 KTGKKK

-330 ELLASANVSHYRI
+330 ELLASAGVSHYRI
-343 MHAGTQDEV
+343 MHAGNQDEV

-376 ETPVFKAVDHVFSFY
+376 ETPIFKAVDHVYSFY

-418 RKDEESRRYYL
+418 RKDEESRRYYM
-429 TELENFKRDLEKLTG
+429 TELVNFKRDLETLIGTP
-444 EQIEDSKIRKN
+444 IEDAEIQKN
-455 IALYNEAKKMLR
+455 IALYNEAKKLLR

-473 KLATP
+473 KLAAP
-478 LVSGKQFERIARA
+478 LVTGKQFERIARA

-512 ETGQKD
+512 EYD
-518 GQNGESSRYRI
+518 QNNKETRKSERYRI

-573 GSWVEDL
+573 GEWAEDL

-593 KPLNDMVEHSVKLAQ
+593 KPLNDMVEHSIKLAQ
-608 EYRAE
+608 EYQAE

-631 KVTEAFEAAGIPLLV
+631 KVTDALEAAGIPVLV

-673 REVLNHGAK
+673 REV

>member
-1 MNLADVID
+1 MKLEQVMD
-9 KSKIDKIPKETLV
+9 SGKIERIPKATLV

-34 MLHDGQLFVAIMPTG
+34 MLHDGQLFTHIIPTG
-49 YVMQQ
+49 YVMQE
-54 AVDELLGR
+54 AADMLIAKLT
-62 LVEEAGIKRED
+62 EEAGISREE
-73 IDCIVSTGYG
+73 IDFIVSTGYG
-83 RVALDFDQIPNKIV
+83 RVALDFGTIPSKIV

-102 HGMGAHFLGSDI
+102 HGMGAHFLGENI

-131 PDTGKVLDFAMN
+131 PETGKVTDFAMN

-161 EMDATTIGPVSLEA
+161 ELDTTSIGPVSLEA
-175 KNPVDISAQCIV
+175 KDPVAISAQCIV

-197 AEGRDV
+197 AEGKDV

-244 KAFETLLG
+244 KAFEDLLG
-252 FPVSTSKLDTVYAG
+252 FSVSTAKLDTVYAG
-266 ALGAAVL
+266 AFGAAVF
-273 AGQYVGE
+273 AGQYLSE
-280 IRSDRS
+280 KKTAKASD
-286 ADKDAFVLDISSIEN
+286 DNHFVLDISSLEEKM
-301 AMEYEKDLIITK
+301 AYEKELIIK
-313 QTGKKK
+313 KKTGKKK
-319 TVAYTCAYVPI
+319 VVAYTCAYVPV

-343 MHAGTQDEV
+343 MHAGNQDEI

-365 LSKSVIGGFAN
+365 LSKSVIGGFAS
-376 ETPVFKAVDHVFSFY
+376 ETPVFKAVDHVYSFY

-418 RKDEESRRYYL
+418 RQDEESRRYYI
-429 TELENFKRDLEKLTG
+429 TELENFKRDLEELTG
-444 EQIEDSKIRKN
+444 EKIADSEIQKN
-455 IALYNEAKKMLR
+455 IALYNEAKRLLR

-473 KLATP
+473 KLDTP
-478 LVSGKQFERIARA
+478 FVTGKQFERIARA
-491 YYYLPIDTLLSE
+491 YYYLPVNILLSE
-503 LNKILVQLR
+503 LKKLLEQL
-512 ETGQKD
+512 KD
-518 GQNGESSRYRI
+518 YTHNHKTEGKSDRYRI

-538 GDEKITGLLY
+538 GDEKVTSLLY
-548 ELGADIVAEDNCTGL
+548 DLGADIVVEDNCTGL
-563 KPFLHTVPET
+563 KPFLHTVPEKGT
-573 GSWVEDL
+573 WAENL

-593 KPLNDMVEHSVKLAQ
+593 KPLNDMVAHSVALAKD
-608 EYRAE
+608 YRAE

-631 KVTEAFEAAGIPLLV
+631 KVTDAFAEAQIPLLI

-661 RVEAFLEMLGQN
+661 RVEAFLEMLKAN
-673 REVLNHGAK
+673 REA

>member
-1 MNLADVID
+1 MDLASVID
-9 KSKIDKIPKETLV
+9 KSKTDKIPKATLV

-34 MLHDGQLFVAIMPTG
+34 MLHNGQLFVAIMPTG
-49 YVMQQ
+49 YVMQE
-54 AVDELLGR
+54 AADKLLQK
-62 LVEEAGIKRED
+62 LIEEAGIKMED

-83 RVALDFDQIPNKIV
+83 RVALDFKNIPNKIV

-102 HGMGAHFLGSDI
+102 HGMGAHFLGDGI

-131 PDTGKVLDFAMN
+131 PETGKVIDFAMN

-161 EMDATTIGPVSLEA
+161 EMDTTTIGPASLKA
-175 KNPVDISAQCIV
+175 KNPVDVSAQCIV

-197 AEGRDV
+197 AEGKDV

-215 RRVYSLLNRV
+215 RRVYGLLNRV

-244 KAFETLLG
+244 KAFEDLLG
-252 FPVSTSKLDTVYAG
+252 FPVSTARLDTVYAG
-266 ALGAAVL
+266 ALGAAIL
-273 AGQYVGE
+273 AGQYLGE
-280 IRSDRS
+280 RNRE
-286 ADKDAFVLDISSIEN
+286 KDGDGNTFSLDISSIES
-301 AMEYEKDLIITK
+301 AMEYEKDLIIRK
-313 QTGKKK
+313 QTEKKK
-319 TVAYTCAYVPI
+319 TVAYTCAYVPV
-330 ELLASANVSHYRI
+330 ELLASADVSHYRI
-343 MHAGTQDEV
+343 MHAGNQDEI

-376 ETPVFKAVDHVFSFY
+376 ETPVFKAVDHVYSFY

-418 RKDEESRRYYL
+418 RNDEESRRYYL
-429 TELENFKRDLEKLTG
+429 TELLNFKKDLEKLTG
-444 EQIEDSKIRKN
+444 ETIEDSVIQKN
-455 IALYNEAKKMLR
+455 IALYNEAKKLLR
-467 EISSYR
+467 EISAYR
-473 KLATP
+473 KLDTP
-478 LVSGKQFERIARA
+478 LVTGKQFERIARA

-503 LNKILVQLR
+503 LNKILVQLKEYEQSKSR
-512 ETGQKD
+512 GQKS
-518 GQNGESSRYRI
+518 ERYRI

-573 GSWVEDL
+573 GNWVEDL

-593 KPLNDMVEHSVKLAQ
+593 KPLNEMVEHSVKLAQ
-608 EYRAE
+608 EYKAE

-661 RVEAFLEMLGQN
+661 RVEAFLEMLSQN
-673 REVLNHGAK
+673 RGN